1 MTFIDT
7 VIVIVVLGGLAVG
20 FSRGITRS
28 LGSLAAIVVA
38 VLACRTI
45 GRGQSIPA
53 NILIF
58 AAAYAVVMLLSSA
71 IHKIVKMTFLK
82 PLDRLL
88 GAVFVAAEYIVGLSL
103 LMNLWIWLRSMTSTP
118 ETAWTGDV
126 WAQKVIDAGPWLMG
140 CLSTLSL

>member
-71 IHKIVKMTFLK
+71 IHKIVKMTFLT

-88 GAVFVAAEYIVGLSL
+88 GDVFVAAELVVGLKL
-103 LMNLWIWLRSMTSTP
+103 PGNR
-118 ETAWTGDV
+118 WTGL
-126 WAQKVIDAGPWLMG
+126 ASIDATP
-140 CLSTLSL
+140 